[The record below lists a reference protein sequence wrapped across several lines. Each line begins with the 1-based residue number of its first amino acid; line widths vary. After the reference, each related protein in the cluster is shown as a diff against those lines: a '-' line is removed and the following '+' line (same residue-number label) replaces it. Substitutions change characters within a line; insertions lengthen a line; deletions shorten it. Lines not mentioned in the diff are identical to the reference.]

1 MADLELVP
9 SIKRAAA
16 SLKLVLK
23 SGCDLLPLLNV
34 QGRCINVGMKS
45 STRILDDFNR
55 RFIRVGAADGKQRC
69 RRWYA
74 HLWAED

>member
-1 MADLELVP
+1 MADLELLP
-9 SIKRAAA
+9 SIKPAAA

-34 QGRCINVGMKS
+34 QGRCVKGGMKS
-45 STRILDDFNR
+45 STRVLDNCDR
-55 RFIRVGAADGKQRC
+55 RFIRMGAADGKQRC